1 MKDTKNGR
9 QFGDVIKEPDKLIY
23 ITVALMLVVMATIIG
38 ITAVSNRARKNKL
51 PENDMYP
58 GFWKNPLTM
67 QHPLSKIEIVAFDA
81 SYTIIFTKD
90 FALPEKFK
98 EFYPKAENLELLNCS
113 L

>member
-1 MKDTKNGR
+1 MNIPKGSGLGTSSILAGACVKA
-9 QFGDVIKEPDKLIY
+9 IY
-23 ITVALMLVVMATIIG
+23 QMLGVE
-38 ITAVSNRARKNKL
+38 L

-81 SYTIIFTKD
+81 SYTFIFTKD